1 MSSKH
6 MCGIYQMLA
15 FQHWGGTGNTNR
27 RLVGSSLTAK
37 IFVITYHRHQHQYH
51 HRHHHHHH
59 HITTGNCRALTALPA
74 SVSQISMPSIL
85 VLFFISWSFV
95 LFLHFTRIIILSIN
109 HLVFVILCSC
119 HNIFRKSLSIIER
132 QRQPPIKIRIKL
144 FPPIGANGGW
154 WPPVVILL

>member
-1 MSSKH
+1 
-6 MCGIYQMLA
+6 MLA
-15 FQHWGGTGNTNR
+15 FQHWVGTGNTNR

-37 IFVITYHRHQHQYH
+37 ICVITYHRHQHQHH

-132 QRQPPIKIRIKL
+132 QRHPPIKIRIKL

>member
-1 MSSKH
+1 MLTRAALVDVAWLNNLYQNCLMSSKH

-27 RLVGSSLTAK
+27 KLVGSSLTAK
-37 IFVITYHRHQHQYH
+37 IFVITYHRH
-51 HRHHHHHH
+51 RHHHHHSH

-95 LFLHFTRIIILSIN
+95 LFLPFHQNNHFVNQPSCLCHTVFLS
-109 HLVFVILCSC
+109 
-119 HNIFRKSLSIIER
+119 
-132 QRQPPIKIRIKL
+132 
-144 FPPIGANGGW
+144 
-154 WPPVVILL
+154 